1 MDKALTEAESKGA
14 PGAYQALVWS
24 LLKSFSLLPGN
35 SPVSDD
41 LFRAA
46 VSQDRFFL
54 PPQGVAM
61 PSVWKQWRWQ
71 PRCAPS
77 PGSSGS
83 LSHLMHCFSLRWAI
97 FFKAKHCEEDGSQSS
112 MVVGVSFET
121 KCCRESRL
129 PNKLFLCRFDSIEQ
143 LMKPPF
149 CCFALDT
156 SCLILNVTL
165 SPSRSPLCC
174 LY

>member
-1 MDKALTEAESKGA
+1 MHQAHIRLWFGHYSR
-14 PGAYQALVWS
+14 ALVCCLVTRLYLMTFS
-24 LLKSFSLLPGN
+24 GQLSAKTDSFS
-35 SPVSDD
+35 
-41 LFRAA
+41 
-46 VSQDRFFL
+46 